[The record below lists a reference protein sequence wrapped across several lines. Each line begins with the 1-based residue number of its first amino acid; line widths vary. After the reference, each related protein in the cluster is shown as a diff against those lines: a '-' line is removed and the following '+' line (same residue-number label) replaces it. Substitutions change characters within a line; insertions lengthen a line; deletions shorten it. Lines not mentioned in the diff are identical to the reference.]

1 MAPTPPNKT
10 VAEAY
15 VWPMLAAVSAISLVT
30 IASASLATYTDVQT
44 IKSTLNLAIKDQDET
59 EKEIKRIDAQVRT
72 HEIRLIKG
80 KL

>member
-1 MAPTPPNKT
+1 M
-10 VAEAY
+10 
-15 VWPMLAAVSAISLVT
+15 WPMLAAVSALSLLA

-44 IKSTLNLAIKDQDET
+44 IKSTLNIAIKDQDET
-59 EKEIKRIDAQVRT
+59 EKEIKRIDAQVRS